1 MTDGSIKTI
10 GRYEIEREIGRGGM
24 AVAGRPAKPS
34 GTTTT
39 GEIRTELRS
48 GPGTDS
54 SIRFGRTDLQ
64 KVRAGVAGA
73 EPAGG
78 ERSASKAPD
87 AAASGASAIPPERKK
102 RWGYAIFAALA
113 IFAAAIGI
121 RMAATQR
128 AQTAAAETAQA
139 QAQNPYADVQ
149 VGDMIE
155 FGSYEQDNNSS
166 NGPEPIG
173 WRVLEVSGGSALIVS
188 EYALD
193 ARAYNED
200 YESVMWATC
209 TLRKWLNGEF
219 YDTAFNEEEKG
230 LIALTKVKNADHPTY
245 GTEGGKDTEDRVFLL
260 SLGEAERYFED
271 DEDRRAFPTEYAIA
285 QDVYVNDDLGTV
297 WWWLR
302 SPGLG
307 SIRAAGVLADGSL
320 DIHGGGVYFNLCAV
334 RPALRLKMT
343 P

>member
-1 MTDGSIKTI
+1 
-10 GRYEIEREIGRGGM
+10 
-24 AVAGRPAKPS
+24 
-34 GTTTT
+34 
-39 GEIRTELRS
+39 
-48 GPGTDS
+48 
-54 SIRFGRTDLQ
+54 
-64 KVRAGVAGA
+64 
-73 EPAGG
+73 
-78 ERSASKAPD
+78 
-87 AAASGASAIPPERKK
+87 
-102 RWGYAIFAALA
+102 
-113 IFAAAIGI
+113 
-121 RMAATQR
+121 MAATQR

-173 WRVLEVSGGSALIVS
+173 WRVLEVSDGSALIVS